1 MQSFPAGVHYMET
14 STHDQY
20 GRNVEE
26 VFTSLAQKILRE
38 RVVESGRNSQ
48 ASIAT
53 DQSPLSRSKRYTL
66 SLSRFKRK
74 EKVNLTHSVAM
85 YGRLRGPVMLHF
97 FRKRKLQHQYL
108 RMRP

>member
-1 MQSFPAGVHYMET
+1 MLCMVANLQLLTDINSLCFVQSFPAGVHYMET

-20 GRNVEE
+20 GRNVDD

-38 RVVESGRNSQ
+38 RVMESGNGQ
-48 ASIAT
+48 ASMAT

-74 EKVNLTHSVAM
+74 EN
-85 YGRLRGPVMLHF
+85 
-97 FRKRKLQHQYL
+97 
-108 RMRP
+108 